1 MTIETVLRSFYVD
14 NLLKFV
20 TSEQEAVSLI
30 KEMVNLMKAGGFRLT
45 MFISN
50 NEYVMKTIPEIGP
63 SASFDSDIKERTLGI
78 KWDVVRDIFIFES
91 LTFEIEE
98 VRNRVILK

>member
-45 MFISN
+45 KFTSN
-50 NEYVMKTIPEIGP
+50 NEYVMKTIPEIERAKSSQG
-63 SASFDSDIKERTLGI
+63 ASFDSDIKERTLGI
-78 KWDVVRDIFIFES
+78 KWDVVKDSFSYSFVS
-91 LTFEIEE
+91 LLYSI
-98 VRNRVILK
+98 N